1 MKVRQ
6 VPVWEEVDMPSTGQ
20 RYNVNQYSVNFLL
33 GLIESGSI
41 AIPEIQ
47 RPFVWNS
54 AKVRNLMDS
63 LYQGYPVG
71 YLIGWKNPDVRLK
84 DGTLANGKRITAMME
99 ALAGKS
105 VTSKSYRPI
114 RIRIAFHPL
123 EEKFEVHNSAIAK
136 NSEWI
141 PDIAQTFSA
150 DGDLFKIVRGYCEK
164 NPDAD
169 ENRVFAALSA
179 LKSIT
184 NHQIGFIDLAHD
196 LDIET
201 VTEIFIRVNSA
212 GVTLNQADFAMSK
225 ISVNETYG
233 GNALRK
239 GIDYFCQLAVHPA
252 MFESIKRDEEFQATE
267 YFSRIAWLRNEAEY
281 LWDPSY
287 SDVLRVAFTSE
298 FHRGRLADLVALL
311 SGRNFDTRT
320 YEEAIV
326 EDSFARLKQ
335 GFLTFANETRFKDLM
350 MIIKSAG
357 FVEPGMIGSSN
368 AIAFAYILY
377 HLLKKKDVYY
387 GDIHKYVRRW
397 FVMSLLT
404 ARHSGS
410 FETRFEQ
417 DARMIMQGDPLT
429 YIDQV
434 FAGELSDAFWNV
446 VLPQRLVSSSGNN
459 QYFHIFT
466 AALVRG
472 HDKGFLSSDI
482 DVETLVKIK
491 SDLHHIFPKAYLQ
504 KQGYVQAQYNQIA
517 NYAIAQ
523 SEINVRISNKEP
535 AQYMA
540 EVRAQAGS
548 GAKSYGSIID
558 PQQLAENLSENC
570 IPEMIYTAT
579 SEDYPTF
586 LEQRRKL
593 MAAKIR
599 SYFEGLA

>member
-1 MKVRQ
+1 
-6 VPVWEEVDMPSTGQ
+6 MPAVGQ
-20 RYNVNQYSVNFLL
+20 RYNVNQYSVNYLL
-33 GLIESGSI
+33 GLIETGQI

-47 RPFVWNS
+47 RPFVWNAS
-54 AKVRNLMDS
+54 KVRNLMDS

-84 DGTLANGKRITAMME
+84 DGTLSNGKLVLIDGQQRVTAMMA
-99 ALAGKS
+99 ALASHS
-105 VTSKSYRPI
+105 VTSKSYRPT

-123 EEKFEVHNSAIAK
+123 EERFEVYNSAIAK
-136 NSEWI
+136 NHEWI
-141 PDIAQTFSA
+141 PDISQLFGAN
-150 DGDLFKIVRGYCEK
+150 GDLFKLVRSYCEK
-164 NPDAD
+164 NPEAD
-169 ENRVFAALSA
+169 ESRVFSALSS

-184 NHQIGFIDLAHD
+184 NHHIGFIELAHD

-233 GNALRK
+233 GNSLRK
-239 GIDYFCQLAVHPA
+239 AIDYFCQLAVHPA
-252 MFESIKRDEEFQATE
+252 IFESIKRDEAFAASE
-267 YFSRIAWLRNEAEY
+267 YFPKVAWLRDEAEY

-287 SDVLRVAFTSE
+287 TDVLRVAFTSE

-320 YEEAIV
+320 YEESIV

-335 GFLTFANETRFKDLM
+335 GFFTFANENRFKDLM
-350 MIIKSAG
+350 MIIRSAG
-357 FVEPGMIGSSN
+357 FVDPGMIGSSN
-368 AIAFAYILY
+368 AIVFAYILY
-377 HLLKKKDVYY
+377 HLLKKKSVHH

-417 DARMIMQGDPLT
+417 DARMIMQGDPLA

-434 FAGELSDAFWNV
+434 FAGELSDAFWSV

-459 QYFHIFT
+459 QYFHIFK
-466 AALVRG
+466 AAQIWA

-482 DVETLVKIK
+482 DVETLVRIK
-491 SDLHHIFPKAYLQ
+491 SDVHHIFPKAYLQ
-504 KQGYVQAQYNQIA
+504 KNGYVQAQYNQIA

-535 AQYMA
+535 AVYMA
-540 EVRAQAGS
+540 AVQEQVTNGTKA
-548 GAKSYGSIID
+548 YGSISSPD
-558 PQQLAENLSENC
+558 QLAENLCQNC
-570 IPEMIYTAT
+570 IPEMIFTAT
-579 SEDYPTF
+579 SEDYPRF

-593 MAAKIR
+593 MATKIR